1 MGSCCSKDEETA
13 QIEDAVDD
21 STRFNDVNKKQYGTI
36 ESNPVAVPNNSEDE
50 NLSGILK
57 RVEENVID
65 IPALRLTEESRDFTD
80 RVEKYSQQLNL
91 PSACI
96 SNEKVCLLEEVSTP
110 EEVLSKNPEIPAENE
125 KITKIVDKTV
135 NALKEIKIEHKEEL
149 VVPFVLT

>member
-1 MGSCCSKDEETA
+1 MMLLMTVQDLMM
-13 QIEDAVDD
+13 
-21 STRFNDVNKKQYGTI
+21 TI

-50 NLSGILK
+50 NISSILK

-65 IPALRLTEESRDFTD
+65 IPALKLMEESRDFTD

-91 PSACI
+91 PSPYI

-125 KITKIVDKTV
+125 KITKIVDKTL

-149 VVPFVLT
+149 VVPFILT